1 VARLE
6 RKHLLAAMKVGK
18 RIDADA
24 YASASGWRRAQPTG
38 PWLKPFLAPFQ
49 RSSIERLGSPDAS
62 DVALKQFEDAA
73 DQARERLAGPVSV
86 ASVTRSELEAAL
98 SKAAALLA
106 DPAAK
111 GLTPQQRSNMRQGL
125 QMFGV
130 HIAGDS
136 DGDTATLR
144 LANADLPFSL
154 RFIACS
160 FAMPLS
166 LSSAGLVTLDL
177 SGCAVPGIDATFL
190 RLSGSLRLRR
200 LYSSAPLD
208 FTGARIHGF
217 LDGADMVLQP
227 FGRHPSAQAVSPE
240 RAMLG
245 LNQLQ
250 IDNEIRL
257 QRAQIWGGITMR
269 GLEAKRSLY
278 MNDAVVL
285 CPLAVLEALAKLA
298 VRTEAGNPQS
308 DRIYYL
314 PGEGAHPRSRK
325 TVERWSERT
334 WKRGW
339 HDEIKQAGE
348 MSAIKSVDWMAST
361 LHALLTSNLRA
372 RTSAIRGD
380 GIKIEGSVFMERL
393 CSHGRVR
400 MKYAQIAG
408 GLTLAGARLRSTEAL
423 MPTFDRL
430 TQVPDDNAAARGIAA
445 YREKTYTALVDPED
459 GADTGKLARGAD
471 IFALDLRESRIE
483 GDVRIG
489 VTEADVPDEAGW
501 NTRIDGVVALDQAH
515 FGGAL
520 LLERVIFSWSLRLLK
535 LEDGEE
541 VASKEKYDEFYEKA
555 RKARDGE
562 LWTNKKHQLTA
573 RGLSTADT
581 VNLCGSRSLKGVDF
595 SNAVLGGSL
604 LFWAKWAHPRKVEDD
619 EKSAKI
625 RSRLKLDAPAA
636 DLGGAAIDL
645 SATAI
650 AGDVFLLFD
659 PKEYCGPWLTAERV
673 QVGGLLSIMPPPGPD
688 NIVVVE
694 AGRHCDLIN
703 IAIKEGQKQENW
715 ATLTPKGW
723 ALEMSAWKRTM
734 PGIDLANGT
743 ATLIELPSVA
753 WPRAGRLLI
762 SGFTYQR
769 ALPQGPLGPHRLATE
784 HTLSDKMKERDS
796 FWNKATI
803 GFFDLAGLMFCFAL
817 FSEQKSDLSLLSI
830 VWLVVI
836 FLASGLYIVWLR
848 KFKWFPFCLVALMA
862 GLAITITFL
871 FEVSPK
877 SFLCATFLFL
887 IAGCYISIPR
897 VVRPKSVNIRPM
909 AIEWL
914 EMQPP
919 EVNAYRTR
927 YSLRSWLRDPQEC
940 WKGTAPDGLGNL
952 FRSLEPYT
960 IAADALRREGR
971 WISAN
976 LVEQE
981 RLRVRNW
988 QLSWR
993 THFLQKLSFKVADWM
1008 TEYGYNYARM
1018 LFATALVVI
1027 LAGMTVEKAE
1037 DCGAIAPKVQKVNLR
1052 PLLAAR
1058 ADPDGMLCPA
1068 VKDKAQAVADQPNLD
1083 VMLFAADTVLPI
1095 ADLGEVADWEV
1106 SRQTTAL
1113 GPWAP
1118 DVARKH
1124 VTYARLL
1131 AVYHIIGILFAG
1143 VLVLGLSTR
1152 FGQWLSRYGD

>member
-430 TQVPDDNAAARGIAA
+430 THVPDDNAAARGIAA

-535 LEDGEE
+535 RGDGEVLE
-541 VASKEKYDEFYEKA
+541 NGGHYRRFY
-555 RKARDGE
+555 RKAKKELHEE

-573 RGLSTADT
+573 RGLTTTDT

-604 LFWAKWAHPRKVEDD
+604 LFWAKWAHPRKNEPGTSLAKDRTKLVVEG
-619 EKSAKI
+619 
-625 RSRLKLDAPAA
+625 PA
-636 DLGGAAIDL
+636 DGLGGAAINIEGATIAMDL
-645 SATAI
+645 R
-650 AGDVFLLFD
+650 LLFD
-659 PKEYCGPWLTAERV
+659 PAQEQGPRIRAERV
-673 QVGGLLSIMPPPGPD
+673 NVSGLLSIMPPGDHVPLD
-688 NIVVVE
+688 SASHCKVLEIIRKDRKEHRNWAATRQTVNVEQRIVVEKVWDE
-694 AGRHCDLIN
+694 RML
-703 IAIKEGQKQENW
+703 
-715 ATLTPKGW
+715 
-723 ALEMSAWKRTM
+723 AWNREM
-734 PGIDLANGT
+734 PGVDLANAT
-743 ATLIELPSVA
+743 ATLLEFPSSA
-753 WPRAGRLLI
+753 WPRAGRLVI
-762 SGFTYQR
+762 SGFSYLR
-769 ALPQGPLGPHRLATE
+769 ALPPGPLAPHRLAD
-784 HTLSDKMKERDS
+784 DKNVDSKAKARDLFWQGCAAAFAVLAVAVPLWGAYANPNAFS
-796 FWNKATI
+796 FS
-803 GFFDLAGLMFCFAL
+803 GSYLFFTVLL
-817 FSEQKSDLSLLSI
+817 F
-830 VWLVVI
+830 V
-836 FLASGLYIVWLR
+836 ASLYILVPR
-848 KFKWFPFCLVALMA
+848 K
-862 GLAITITFL
+862 T
-871 FEVSPK
+871 
-877 SFLCATFLFL
+877 
-887 IAGCYISIPR
+887 
-897 VVRPKSVNIRPM
+897 RPHSQNIEPM
-909 AIEWL
+909 AIGWL
-914 EMQPP
+914 QLQPP
-919 EVNAYRTR
+919 EVNAYRTQF
-927 YSLRSWLRDPQEC
+927 SLGSWIWWAMGCLSRLS
-940 WKGTAPDGLGNL
+940 TAGLGNL